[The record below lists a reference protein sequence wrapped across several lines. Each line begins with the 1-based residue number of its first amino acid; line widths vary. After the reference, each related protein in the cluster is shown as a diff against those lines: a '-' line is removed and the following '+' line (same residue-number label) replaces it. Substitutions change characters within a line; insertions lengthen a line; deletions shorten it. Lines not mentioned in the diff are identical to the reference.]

1 MEEGVGSYNIAV
13 LPGDG
18 IGPEVIRAGVDVLES
33 VAGPDSGLDL
43 RFEHYEAGAELY
55 TRTGVAMPAEVF
67 QACKAADAIF
77 FVAVGHPD
85 VRLPDGTEVHG
96 EVMFKL
102 RFDLDLYAGLRPIK
116 LYPGITGPLRNAK
129 AIDYVIMRENVEGL
143 YAAQGGGNVLRG
155 EVATDTLIITRKG
168 TERIVDWA
176 FRLARKR
183 GGRPSD
189 GKRVVTCVDKAN
201 VLRSYAYFRRVFDD
215 VAARYP
221 EIGRDYAYVD
231 AMTLWQVL
239 NPEQYDVVVSE
250 NTFGDIISDLAA
262 ATIGGLGM
270 APSGDIGDEHA
281 VFQPSH
287 GTAPSI
293 AGKNIANPLATILS
307 GGLMLDWLGER
318 HGDEAAVRAGR
329 RLETAVA
336 CVLAE
341 GKALPVDLGGHS
353 SSTEVG
359 EAVCRALGSA

>member
-1 MEEGVGSYNIAV
+1 VGSYSIAV

-18 IGPEVIRAGVDVLES
+18 IGPEVVREGVNVLQAVMS
-33 VAGPDSGLDL
+33 ANPSLGL
-43 RFEHYEAGAELY
+43 RFEHYEAGAGLY
-55 TRTGVAMPAEVF
+55 RRTGVAMPADVF
-67 QACKAADAIF
+67 DSCASADAIF
-77 FVAVGHPD
+77 FGAVGYPD

-116 LYPGITGPLRNAK
+116 LYPGVRGPLRDAS
-129 AIDYVIMRENVEGL
+129 AIDYVILRENVEGL
-143 YAAQGGGNVLRG
+143 YAARGGGNLLRG

-176 FRLARKR
+176 FRVACKR
-183 GGRPSD
+183 NGRPSD

-201 VLRSYAYFRRVFDD
+201 VLRSYAYFRRVYDD

-221 EIGRDYAYVD
+221 DIGRDYAYVD

-239 NPEQYDVVVSE
+239 NPAQYDVVVAE
-250 NTFGDIISDLAA
+250 NMFGDIISDLAA

-287 GTAPSI
+287 GTAPTI
-293 AGKNIANPLATILS
+293 AGKGIANPLATILS
-307 GGLMLDWLGER
+307 AGLMVDWLGER
-318 HGDEAAVRAGR
+318 HADEAATLAASQI
-329 RLETAVA
+329 EAAVA
-336 CVLAE
+336 RVLAE
-341 GKALPVDLGGHS
+341 GKCLPSDLGGRA
-353 SSTEVG
+353 TTAQVG
-359 EAVCRALGSA
+359 EAVCRALGG